1 MANSDPTK
9 RVAFYLRVSTG
20 EQTTANQRRELE
32 EVANRAGW
40 AITDVYEDA
49 GISGAKGRN
58 GRPAFDQMLKD
69 ATARQF
75 DMIAAWAVDRLG
87 RSLQDLVHFL
97 DDLRSLR
104 VDLYL
109 HQQRLDT
116 STPSGRALFQ
126 MLGVFAE
133 FERSMISERV
143 KAGLA
148 RTDKKLGRPSGRPHK
163 KTKEVLRLRVQGHSI
178 REIASTL
185 RMGVNSVHKIV
196 SADRNLPNSGAHCA

>member
-40 AITDVYEDA
+40 AVTDVYEDA

-163 KTKEVLRLRVQGHSI
+163 KAKEVLRLRVQGHSI

-196 SADRNLPNSGAHCA
+196 SADRNPA

>member
-1 MANSDPTK
+1 MASPDITK
-9 RVAFYLRVSTG
+9 RVALYLRVSTG
-20 EQTTANQRRELE
+20 EQTTDNQRRELE
-32 EVANRAGW
+32 EVSTRAQWTGV
-40 AITDVYEDA
+40 AVYEDA
-49 GISGAKGRN
+49 GISGAKGRK
-58 GRPAFDQMLKD
+58 GRPAFDKMLND
-69 ATARQF
+69 ATARKF

-87 RSLQDLVHFL
+87 RSLQDLVYFL
-97 DDLRSLR
+97 DDLHSLGI
-104 VDLYL
+104 DLYL

-133 FERSMISERV
+133 FERAMISERV

-163 KTKEVLRLRVQGHSI
+163 KSKDVLRLRRQDCSI
-178 REIASTL
+178 REIARTL

-196 SADRNLPNSGAHCA
+196 AAERDGA

>member
-1 MANSDPTK
+1 MASPDITK
-9 RVAFYLRVSTG
+9 RVALYLRVSTG
-20 EQTTANQRRELE
+20 EQTTDNQRRELE
-32 EVANRAGW
+32 EVSTRAQW
-40 AITDVYEDA
+40 TVVAVYEDA
-49 GISGAKGRN
+49 GISGAKGRK
-58 GRPAFDQMLKD
+58 GRPAFDKMLND
-69 ATARQF
+69 ATARKF

-87 RSLQDLVHFL
+87 RSLQDLVYFL
-97 DDLRSLR
+97 DDLHSLGI
-104 VDLYL
+104 DLYL

-133 FERSMISERV
+133 FERAMISERV

-163 KTKEVLRLRVQGHSI
+163 KSKDVLRLRRQDCSI
-178 REIASTL
+178 REIARTL

-196 SADRNLPNSGAHCA
+196 AAERDGA

>member
-1 MANSDPTK
+1 MAASDSIK
-9 RVAFYLRVSTG
+9 RVALYLRVSTG

-32 EVANRAGW
+32 EVAGRAGW
-40 AITDVYEDA
+40 TIVHVYEDA

-58 GRPAFDQMLKD
+58 GRPAFNRMLKD
-69 ATARQF
+69 ATARNF

-97 DDLRSLR
+97 DDLRSLGI
-104 VDLYL
+104 DLYL

-133 FERSMISERV
+133 FERAMISERV

-148 RTDKKLGRPSGRPHK
+148 RTTKKLGRPRGRPHRK
-163 KTKEVLRLRVQGHSI
+163 ADEVLQLRTQGYSI
-178 REIASTL
+178 RQISRTL
-185 RMGVNSVHKIV
+185 SMGVNSVHKIV
-196 SADRNLPNSGAHCA
+196 SSARNLA

>member
-1 MANSDPTK
+1 MAASDTTK
-9 RVAFYLRVSTG
+9 QVALYLRVSTG
-20 EQTTANQRRELE
+20 EQTTANQLKELE
-32 EVANRAGW
+32 EVGKRAGW
-40 AITDVYEDA
+40 IIADVYEDA

-69 ATARQF
+69 ATARKF

-97 DDLRSLR
+97 DDLRSLGI
-104 VDLYL
+104 DLYL

-133 FERSMISERV
+133 FERAMISERV

-148 RTDKKLGRPSGRPHK
+148 RTDKKLGRPSGKPHK
-163 KTKEVLRLRVQGHSI
+163 KTNDVLRLRRQGHSI
-178 REIASTL
+178 REIAHAL

-196 SADRNLPNSGAHCA
+196 SAERKPVQPAS

>member
-1 MANSDPTK
+1 MAASDSTK
-9 RVAFYLRVSTG
+9 RVALYLRVSTG

-32 EVANRAGW
+32 EVATRAGW
-40 AITDVYEDA
+40 IIAVVYEDA

-58 GRPAFDQMLKD
+58 GRPAFDRMLKD
-69 ATARQF
+69 ATARKF

-97 DDLRSLR
+97 DDLRSLGI
-104 VDLYL
+104 DLYL

-116 STPSGRALFQ
+116 STSSGRALFQ

-148 RTDKKLGRPSGRPHK
+148 RTNKRLGRPGGRPHRK
-163 KTKEVLRLRVQGHSI
+163 VKEVQQLRAQGHSI
-178 REIASTL
+178 RQIARTL

-196 SADRNLPNSGAHCA
+196 SADRKPA

>member
-1 MANSDPTK
+1 MAASDSTK
-9 RVAFYLRVSTG
+9 RVALYLRVSTG

-32 EVANRAGW
+32 EIAKRAGW
-40 AITDVYEDA
+40 VIAALYEDA

-69 ATARQF
+69 ATARKF
-75 DMIAAWAVDRLG
+75 DMVAAWAVDRLG

-97 DDLRSLR
+97 DDLRSLGI
-104 VDLYL
+104 DLYL

-148 RTDKKLGRPSGRPHK
+148 RTNKKLGRPSGRPHK
-163 KTKEVLRLRVQGHSI
+163 KSKEVLRLRNQGHSI
-178 REIASTL
+178 REVARAL
-185 RMGVNSVHKIV
+185 RMGVNTVHKIV
-196 SADRNLPNSGAHCA
+196 STERKSVQ

>member
-1 MANSDPTK
+1 MAALDSSK
-9 RVAFYLRVSTG
+9 RVALYLRVSTG

-32 EVANRAGW
+32 EVAQRAGW
-40 AITDVYEDA
+40 IIAGVYEDA

-58 GRPAFDQMLKD
+58 GRPAFDRMLKD

-87 RSLQDLVHFL
+87 RSLQDLIHFL
-97 DDLRSLR
+97 DDLRSLGI
-104 VDLYL
+104 DLYL
-109 HQQRLDT
+109 HQQRVDT

-148 RTDKKLGRPSGRPHK
+148 RTTKKLGRPGGRPHK
-163 KTKEVLRLRVQGHSI
+163 KEKAVLQLRNEGCSI
-178 REIASTL
+178 REIAQML

-196 SADRNLPNSGAHCA
+196 SADRKPA

>member
-1 MANSDPTK
+1 MAVSDSTK
-9 RVAFYLRVSTG
+9 RVALYLRVSTG
-20 EQTTANQRRELE
+20 EQTTDNQRRELE
-32 EVANRAGW
+32 EVAKRAGW
-40 AITDVYEDA
+40 IISGVYEDA

-58 GRPAFDQMLKD
+58 GRPSFDRMLKD
-69 ATARQF
+69 ATARKF

-97 DDLRSLR
+97 DDLRSLGI
-104 VDLYL
+104 DLYL

-148 RTDKKLGRPSGRPHK
+148 RTNKKLGRPGGRPHRK
-163 KTKEVLRLRVQGHSI
+163 VKEVRRLRAQGYSI
-178 REIASTL
+178 RQIARTL
-185 RMGVNSVHKIV
+185 KMGVNSVHKIV
-196 SADRNLPNSGAHCA
+196 SADHSPVEQ